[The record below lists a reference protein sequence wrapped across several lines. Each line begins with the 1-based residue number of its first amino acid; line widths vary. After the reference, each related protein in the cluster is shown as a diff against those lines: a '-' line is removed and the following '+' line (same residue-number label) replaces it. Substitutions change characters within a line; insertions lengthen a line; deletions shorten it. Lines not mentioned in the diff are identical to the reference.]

1 MCFARVYY
9 YIQAEVLSAEMRT
22 EDDGVEELIQ
32 KDVVEEEEG
41 EGERGW
47 LEREE
52 LRKETEKEVGLALCC
67 AQ

>member
-1 MCFARVYY
+1 M
-9 YIQAEVLSAEMRT
+9 
-22 EDDGVEELIQ
+22 EELIQ
-32 KDVVEEEEG
+32 KDVVEEEGG